1 MADLKIIT
9 HTTYTYVTTDGR
21 SFDDG
26 CEAEAWQSA
35 LDNAEHIIML
45 DTKFNLTNEVEM
57 AYFIHVKDQE
67 QVEAFNAKQED
78 IGIASI
84 IPEPG
89 YYYYDEVPDEYFNID
104 KEIERLMDIKQKLDS
119 FVK

>member
-21 SFDDG
+21 PFDNKH
-26 CEAEAWQSA
+26 EAEVWQQA
-35 LDNAEHIIML
+35 LDNADNIVML
-45 DTKFNLTNEVEM
+45 DSKFNMTTEIEM
-57 AYFIHVKDQE
+57 AYNVFVKDQE
-67 QVEAFNAKQED
+67 HVDAFNTMQED
-78 IGIASI
+78 VGITSI

-89 YYYYDEVPDEYFNID
+89 YYYYDEVPDEYINID